1 MSMIRQARVDPR
13 LIQDSPGLAG
23 TWQGFR
29 RRVSQGELG
38 SLPVLIGLV
47 AIWLTFYLANERFL
61 SAVNLTN
68 LMLQISAM
76 GTLSAGIVL
85 VLLLGEIDLSVG
97 AVSGLAAAVMAV
109 LNVKYDWPAVPSL
122 LMGLLTGAAIGLFQG
137 LWITRFRVPSFV
149 VTLAGLLGWQGAL
162 LYVLGG
168 TGTVNINDGLI
179 TGLTGTFFEPSIAW
193 AVALLVI
200 TLILVT
206 VALERRRRTEAGLTL
221 TPLRSTALRVILISG
236 AVLGVTTLFVQDRG
250 LPLATLIFAGVVV
263 TLELVLLGT
272 RFGRHVFAVGGNAE
286 ASRRSGIRVERIRIA
301 VFALGS
307 TLAAAGGI
315 LAASRLLAVN
325 QSSGSGDVLLNAIAA
340 AVIGGTSLFGGRGS
354 AWSAI
359 LGALVIGSISNGMD
373 LLALSSSVKFMVT
386 GAVLLV
392 AASIDALSRR
402 GRQAAG
408 RA

>member
-1 MSMIRQARVDPR
+1 MSAPSGAPVDPR
-13 LIQDSPGLAG
+13 LIQDAPGLAG
-23 TWQGFR
+23 AFQGFR

-38 SLPVLIGLV
+38 SLPVIIGLSV
-47 AIWLTFYLANERFL
+47 IWLIFYLANERFL

-68 LMLQISAM
+68 LMLQIAAM
-76 GTLSAGIVL
+76 GTISAGIVL
-85 VLLLGEIDLSVG
+85 VLLLGEIDLSAG
-97 AVSGLAAAVMAV
+97 AVSGLSAAVMTI
-109 LNVKYDWPAVPSL
+109 LNVKMQWAPVPAIL
-122 LMGLLTGAAIGLFQG
+122 AGLGTGAAIGLFHG
-137 LWITRFRVPSFV
+137 LWITRLRVPSFV

-162 LYVLGG
+162 LFVLGG
-168 TGTVNINDGLI
+168 TGTVNLNDRLI
-179 TGLTGTFFEPSIAW
+179 TGMTGTFFGPEIAW
-193 AVALLVI
+193 PAAG
-200 TLILVT
+200 LILLTYVAT
-206 VALERRRRTEAGLTL
+206 VVLERWRRAAAGL
-221 TPLRSTALRVILISG
+221 PQKHLRSTVARVVVISG
-236 AVLGVTTLFVQDRG
+236 AVLVAVAVFTQDRG
-250 LPLATLIFAGVVV
+250 LPLAALIFAGFVLL
-263 TLELVLLGT
+263 LELVIRHT

-286 ASRRSGIRVERIRIA
+286 AARRAGIRVENIRVAI
-301 VFALGS
+301 FTLGS
-307 TLAAAGGI
+307 TMAAAGGI
-315 LAASRLLAVN
+315 LASSRLLAVN

-354 AWSAI
+354 AWSAL

>member
-1 MSMIRQARVDPR
+1 MSAAREMTVDPR
-13 LIQDSPGLAG
+13 LIQDAPGMKGA
-23 TWQGFR
+23 WQGFR

-38 SLPVLIGLV
+38 SLPVIVGLSV
-47 AIWLTFYLANERFL
+47 IWLIFYMANERFL

-68 LMLQISAM
+68 LMLQIAAM
-76 GTLSAGIVL
+76 GTISTGIVL
-85 VLLLGEIDLSVG
+85 VLLLGEIDLSAG
-97 AVSGLAAAVMAV
+97 AVSGLSAAVMTI
-109 LNVKYDWPAVPSL
+109 LNVKQQWAPVPSI
-122 LMGLLTGAAIGLFQG
+122 LMGLGAGAAIGLFHG

-162 LYVLGG
+162 LFALGG
-168 TGTVNINDGLI
+168 TGTVNLNDPLI
-179 TGLTGTFFEPSIAW
+179 TGLTGTFFEPAIAW
-193 AVALLVI
+193 PVAVLI
-200 TLILVT
+200 ILVYGATVVTERWRRAAAGLPLPPVRST
-206 VALERRRRTEAGLTL
+206 VARG
-221 TPLRSTALRVILISG
+221 VVISG
-236 AVLGVTTLFVQDRG
+236 AVLASVAVFTQDRG
-250 LPLATLIFAGVVV
+250 LPLAALIFAGLVVLV
-263 TLELVLLGT
+263 ELLIKRT

-286 ASRRSGIRVERIRIA
+286 AARRAGIRVERIRVAIFTLA
-301 VFALGS
+301 S
-307 TLAAAGGI
+307 MLAAAGGI
-315 LAASRLLAVN
+315 LASSRLLAVN